1 MVADKAVD
9 PAKVTVVWTSP
20 TFVDQSWVADRDL
33 DERLG
38 PGMLEKIVAAF
49 LALEASRPEDRR
61 VLDILKTEKY
71 VAAKSEWWRTVAAAL
86 DVIKLSAAR

>member
-1 MVADKAVD
+1 
-9 PAKVTVVWTSP
+9 
-20 TFVDQSWVADRDL
+20 
-33 DERLG
+33 
-38 PGMLEKIVAAF
+38 
-49 LALEASRPEDRR
+49 